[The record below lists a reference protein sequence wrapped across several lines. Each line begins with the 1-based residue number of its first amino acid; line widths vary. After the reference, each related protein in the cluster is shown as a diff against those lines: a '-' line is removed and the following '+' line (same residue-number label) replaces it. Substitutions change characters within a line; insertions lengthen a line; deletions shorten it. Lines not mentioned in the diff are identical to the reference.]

1 MVPTLIPRGT
11 IGSVENKR
19 AAIRIGVL
27 VNGASV
33 HGWEYTILQQLAAD
47 DRFEVCAFIEDATHR
62 PKLSKF
68 RRDRDWGRLPFNVV
82 NRVEG
87 KLSARKYASAWPE
100 SINYPDD
107 SFEISSLN
115 LAATTIKVMP
125 NISKSGLIHRLSE
138 GDLVKIRALNLDVML
153 RFGFNI
159 LRGDVLTAARHGI
172 WSFHHADHRVNRG
185 SPAGFWEVANG
196 EMTTGTMLQR
206 LTEDLDNGVVLRTAK
221 YLTMRSSWNEN
232 RRRAYAKSTVMMID
246 ALSELADTGSV
257 TSPIDEASAAFQ
269 LFDRPLYLAPR
280 PTQTARALL
289 TIGRHTV
296 NDVFRFRGFVYR
308 WALLVARGPLH
319 GQSLRRM
326 QRLTAPAGTYWAD
339 PFVVHRNGETRV
351 LFEDFD
357 LTAGRGKISS
367 ARLTAKGF
375 EDIQTAFAP
384 DYHLSYPFPFE
395 HQGELYCM
403 PESYQSG
410 AVELW
415 KCIDFPT
422 GWVKVR
428 DLLRDVSAVDSTL
441 IQHNERWYMFTNV
454 DRVGLGDHCDELHI
468 YTTDDPVSGEWTP
481 HPANP
486 VVSNA
491 LNSRMGGAIV
501 HNDNGA
507 LIRPAQRT
515 GSFYGSGLFFQEIEE
530 LTATTYRER
539 LAEEIRPQWISGA
552 VGLHH
557 CHYNPNLSVLDI
569 CLRENKFG
577 FRQKE

>member
-1 MVPTLIPRGT
+1 M
-11 IGSVENKR
+11 ENKR

-33 HGWEYTILQQLAAD
+33 HGWEYTILQRLAAD
-47 DRFEVCAFIEDATHR
+47 DRFDVCAFIADATHR

-82 NRVEG
+82 NRLEG
-87 KLSARKYASAWPE
+87 KFSARKYASAWPKT
-100 SINYPDD
+100 INYPDD

-115 LAATTIKVMP
+115 LAATAIKVMP

-138 GDLVKIRALNLDVML
+138 GDLAKIRDLKLDVML

-159 LRGDVLTAARHGI
+159 LRGDLLTAARHGI

-246 ALSELADTGSV
+246 ALGELADTGSV
-257 TSPIDEASAAFQ
+257 AAPPEEASPAFQ

-280 PTQTARALL
+280 PAQTARALL
-289 TIGRHTV
+289 TIGRHTA
-296 NDVFRFRGFVYR
+296 NDVFRFRGFSYR
-308 WALLVARGPLH
+308 WALLVARGPLR

-339 PFVVHRNGETRV
+339 PFIVRRNGETRV

-367 ARLTAKGF
+367 ARLTDKGF

-395 HQGELYCM
+395 HRGELYCM

-415 KCIDFPT
+415 KCVDFPT

-428 DLLRDVSAVDSTL
+428 DMLTTVSAVDSTL

-468 YTTDDPVSGEWTP
+468 YSADDPVTGEWTP

-491 LNSRMGGAIV
+491 VSSRMGGAIV
-501 HNDNGA
+501 CNEGGA

-515 GSFYGSGLFFQEIEE
+515 GAFYGSGLFFQEIEE
-530 LTATTYRER
+530 LTPTSYRER
-539 LAEEIRPQWISGA
+539 WVEEIRPQWVSGA

-557 CHYNPNLSVLDI
+557 CHYSPDLSVLDI
-569 CLRENKFG
+569 CLRERKFG
-577 FRQKE
+577 FGQRK